1 MRTVAYADVSS
12 LEQEIIAESL
22 RRVASVRPA
31 VALVIAEALTADKR
45 ELAGLA
51 RLLVPEDAE
60 LTLRLLNDV
69 LVEAGGQA

>member
-1 MRTVAYADVSS
+1 MTGAYADVTT

-31 VALVIAEALTADKR
+31 VAMVIAEALVADER
-45 ELAGLA
+45 DLASLS

-60 LTLRLLNDV
+60 PTLRLLGQILN
-69 LVEAGGQA
+69 EAGGRA

>member
-1 MRTVAYADVSS
+1 MTGAYTDVSA

-31 VALVIAEALTADKR
+31 VAIVIAEALIADEC

-60 LTLRLLNDV
+60 LTLRLLGEV
-69 LVEAGGQA
+69 LAETGGQA